1 MVWRTPFSG
10 GVKNMQPSSQLPWKS
25 ADSMLLGFFIFRAS
39 LIILIKLQH
48 YLLEDFSSSL
58 FKIWFIVLETLMKA
72 SIPNKNNLYTKIFI
86 FTISLFLLCYY
97 EQYDSNLNLP
107 VQQEQ

>member
-1 MVWRTPFSG
+1 M
-10 GVKNMQPSSQLPWKS
+10 
-25 ADSMLLGFFIFRAS
+25 
-39 LIILIKLQH
+39 
-48 YLLEDFSSSL
+48 E
-58 FKIWFIVLETLMKA
+58 A
-72 SIPNKNNLYTKIFI
+72 SILNKNNLYTKWFI

>member
-1 MVWRTPFSG
+1 
-10 GVKNMQPSSQLPWKS
+10 
-25 ADSMLLGFFIFRAS
+25 MLLDFFFRAP

-58 FKIWFIVLETLMKA
+58 FKFRFIVFEIPIEA
-72 SIPNKNNLYTKIFI
+72 SILNKNNLYTKRFI
-86 FTISLFLLCYY
+86 FTISLYLLCYY